1 MLPADESKAVDYLT
15 QAAASGSAM
24 AQHNLG
30 WRFLLGEGVDAN
42 LVTAQ
47 RHFQA
52 AAAGNWQPAVDALQQ
67 LDEVVTRIAL
77 QSSTYLPTIPPPD

>member
-1 MLPADESKAVDYLT
+1 MLPADESKAVDYLK

-42 LVTAQ
+42 LVVAQ
-47 RHFQA
+47 KHFKA
-52 AAAGNWQPAVDALQQ
+52 AAARNWQPAVDALQQ
-67 LDEVVTRIAL
+67 LDAVVTRIAQ
-77 QSSTYLPTIPPPD
+77 QSSTYSPTVPPPD